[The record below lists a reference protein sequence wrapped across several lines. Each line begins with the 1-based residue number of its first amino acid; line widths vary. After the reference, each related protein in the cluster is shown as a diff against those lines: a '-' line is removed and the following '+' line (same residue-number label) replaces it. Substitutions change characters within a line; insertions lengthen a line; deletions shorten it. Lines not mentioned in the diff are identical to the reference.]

1 MVTIVVDAAIRD
13 KLLAA
18 ADSQVELRDESGR
31 VIGKYC
37 PTKVEYPDLDVST
50 EELDRRMRES
60 PRYTAEQVMERLR
73 RLRDA
78 G

>member
-18 ADSQVELRDESGR
+18 ADSEVELRDESGR
-31 VIGKYC
+31 VIGKYL
-37 PTKVEYPDLDVST
+37 PTKIEYPDLDVSN

-60 PRYTAEQVMERLR
+60 PRHTAEQVMERLR

-78 G
+78 S

>member
-1 MVTIVVDAAIRD
+1 MVTIVVDAAVRD

-31 VIGKYC
+31 VIGKYL
-37 PTKVEYPDLDVST
+37 PTKFEYPELDVST
-50 EELDRRMRES
+50 EELDRRMREE
-60 PRYTAEQVMERLR
+60 RTYTAAEVMERLR

-78 G
+78 S